1 MTILK
6 NNYFWMF
13 LVFLAL
19 TGCSVS
25 KKVQKDLVKQSEA
38 NHHFTGV
45 LVYNTK
51 TGKNIIDLNAS
62 KYFTPASNTKLFTF
76 YTAWKTL
83 RDSVAGFEYDKA
95 GDSLILRG
103 TADPGFLNDSTGADP
118 LTFLRNLKKNIYLID
133 ENIEEPPYGDG
144 WSWGDYPY
152 AYMPEKSIFPIYGN
166 TIHIDKSGDSLL
178 VTPAFF
184 YDKVHIRDTIYKA
197 REKDENIFYL
207 QKKTSYKDKKIPF
220 KTSSQMVA
228 DLLGQELGAK
238 VTLIPNKESYAFK
251 PFYRTAY
258 DSLFTKMLVESDN
271 FIAEQL
277 MLQVG
282 QALGGKFSVSEAI
295 TYSLEHYLPQ
305 IPQVPRWVDG
315 SGLSRYNLFTPASM
329 VHLLKKMHHEV
340 PKERLF
346 DYFPKGGR
354 TGTLKNNYKNQ
365 PYIRAKSGTLSN
377 NYNLSGYL
385 ITKKGTVLIFSY
397 MSNHYQGGS
406 SSVKEEISGYLAR
419 LYKAY

>member
-1 MTILK
+1 ML
-6 NNYFWMF
+6 FF
-13 LVFLAL
+13 LIL

-25 KKVQKDLVKQSEA
+25 KRVQKDLVKESEA

-45 LVYNTK
+45 QVYNTK
-51 TGKNIIDLNAS
+51 TGKNLIDMNGS

-83 RDSVAGFEYDKA
+83 RDSVAGFEYCKT

-103 TADPGFLNDSTGADP
+103 TADPGFLNDSADAEP
-118 LTFLRNLKKNIYLID
+118 LTFLRSWNKNIYLLD
-133 ENIEEPPYGDG
+133 ENMEEPSYGEG

-152 AYMPEKSIFPIYGN
+152 AYMPEKSVFPIYGN
-166 TIHIDKSGDSLL
+166 TIRIDKSGDRLEVS
-178 VTPAFF
+178 PSFF
-184 YDKVHIRDTIYKA
+184 FDRVHVIDKIDKA
-197 REKDENIFYL
+197 REKDENTFYVPRE
-207 QKKTSYKDKKIPF
+207 TSFKDKRIPF
-220 KTSSQMVA
+220 KTSNQMVA
-228 DLLGQELGAK
+228 DLLSKELGSK
-238 VTLIPNKESYAFK
+238 VTLIANKDSYAFK
-251 PFYRTAY
+251 PFHRTAY
-258 DSLFTKMLVESDN
+258 DTLFTKMLVESDN

-282 QALGGKFSVSEAI
+282 HAVSGKFSVSEAI
-295 TYSLEHYLPQ
+295 SYSLTHYLPRL
-305 IPQVPRWVDG
+305 PQVPRWVDG
-315 SGLSRYNLFTPASM
+315 SGLSRYNLFTPESM
-329 VHLLKKMHHEV
+329 VHLLKKMYLEI
-340 PKERLF
+340 PEESLF
-346 DYFPKGGR
+346 AYFPKGGR

-406 SSVKEEISGYLAR
+406 SAIKEDISGYLAR
-419 LYKAY
+419 LYEAY